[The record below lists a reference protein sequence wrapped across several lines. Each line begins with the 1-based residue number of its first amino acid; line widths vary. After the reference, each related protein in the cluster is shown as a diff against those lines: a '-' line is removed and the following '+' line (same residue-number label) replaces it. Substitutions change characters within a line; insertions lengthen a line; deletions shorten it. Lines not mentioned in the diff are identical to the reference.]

1 MFLLITLELLVGN
14 LLLSCETN
22 ESIKF
27 SLDDVLDLKNGLFK
41 YGYLGQGSF
50 TQDDLR
56 ELCDGKFRK
65 ICKLDNNGMFFMRS
79 RGWPDLTSVNKDFD
93 ERDLIFVESYVRW
106 FVAKRFRIT
115 KQTTRMTAFLRHT
128 AFPHVPFGAVSH
140 YQVLIPYFP
149 VLQCS

>member
-1 MFLLITLELLVGN
+1 MITLELLVGN

-106 FVAKRFRIT
+106 FVAKRFKRDTHDFVDYVRSMAHMASSAMDCI
-115 KQTTRMTAFLRHT
+115 R
-128 AFPHVPFGAVSH
+128 S
-140 YQVLIPYFP
+140 
-149 VLQCS
+149 